1 MFPIENIYIEN
12 NSTKSIITK
21 NITSSSKNSKITYID
36 SSKEILSEILK
47 SHDPISKGKR
57 TLLITENKGSF
68 LKKCPGT
75 KKMICCNYYFLNFAT
90 NCPLDCSYCI
100 IQEYLGNNPILKIF
114 SNTEDMLSE
123 AELIIGANQNKHFR
137 IGTGELTDSLA
148 LDNITGFSKI
158 IVPFFAGKQNV
169 ILELKTKTDCIENL
183 MDLDHGGKTV
193 IAWSLNPQ
201 KIINCEELY
210 SASLE
215 RRIESAACCQ
225 GKGYK
230 IAFHFDPIIL
240 YEGWETDYNE
250 IVKKIFNAIDSKSIL
265 WISLG
270 GLRFSPQLKPIIS
283 ERFAQNNILYGEL
296 ILSSDN
302 KMRYFK
308 PLRVDA
314 FKKMVSYI
322 KNYNADVPIYLCMED
337 QDIWEKVFGATP
349 DRIKNLNN
357 IFEINS

>member
-21 NITSSSKNSKITYID
+21 NIISSSKNYKITYID

-47 SHDPISKGKR
+47 LPDPISKGEK

-75 KKMICCNYYFLNFAT
+75 KRMICCNYYFLNFAT

-100 IQEYLGNNPILKIF
+100 MQEYLCNNPVLKIF
-114 SNTEDMLSE
+114 SNVEDMLSE
-123 AELIIGANQNKHFR
+123 TESFLEANRNKYFR

-158 IVPFFAGKQNV
+158 IVPFFASKQNV

-183 MDLDHGGKTV
+183 MYLDHGGKTV

-201 KIINCEELY
+201 KIIDGEELY

-215 RRIESAACCQ
+215 QRMESAARCQ

-240 YEGWETDYNE
+240 YEGWETDYNG

-283 ERFAQNNILYGEL
+283 ERFAQNNILYGEMVL
-296 ILSSDN
+296 CPDN

-308 PLRVDA
+308 PMRVDA
-314 FKKMVSYI
+314 FKKMVDYI
-322 KNYNADVPIYLCMED
+322 KKYDNDIPIYLCMED
-337 QDIWEKVFGATP
+337 QDVWKKVFGAIP
-349 DRIKNLNN
+349 NGIRNLNN